1 VITFG
6 VAGSLNLALCILLST
21 NSFPSI

>member
-21 NSFPSI
+21 ISFPSI